1 MTGLA
6 TCIYLAQIML
16 PGTLLRFITSR
27 LRYSAARR
35 RIELVSRLLTLC
47 GTALVILNIPFVL
60 ISYVSESGRLE
71 NGPLFRLYVLYML
84 AYYLLDLGY
93 VWYRRQ
99 ELGIHNRRTMT
110 EACVCAIIGLVFQH
124 FLHAQLFFGF
134 TLAVAV
140 TFLYLTLKN
149 PYAYIDVGTRLFHA
163 AYFDIWMEERLH
175 SHRRGC
181 LVAADFYWLEHHVQL
196 YSATASSELAVAVAD
211 SLWGIESRP
220 KLFRLTSNCFV
231 FWSEDEQQA
240 DTLLQRCQE
249 RLRRPIRVKGY
260 SVHCPAVLVKIPLEG
275 GAADV
280 EKLRSYIT
288 FSTKQADCQGETY
301 VVENS
306 KALRE
311 QFEYQTEVERFLW
324 DAVQQDRFELWYQ
337 PIYSREED
345 RFVALEALSRL
356 KHPKLGWIPPELF
369 IRLAERNGLLFQ
381 IMPRQFEKICS
392 FLYKHPDLIRTLQSV
407 KVNLSP
413 QELAEVGYCDKLLDM
428 IR

>member
-1 MTGLA
+1 M
-6 TCIYLAQIML
+6 
-16 PGTLLRFITSR
+16 
-27 LRYSAARR
+27 
-35 RIELVSRLLTLC
+35 
-47 GTALVILNIPFVL
+47 
-60 ISYVSESGRLE
+60 
-71 NGPLFRLYVLYML
+71 
-84 AYYLLDLGY
+84 
-93 VWYRRQ
+93 
-99 ELGIHNRRTMT
+99 
-110 EACVCAIIGLVFQH
+110 
-124 FLHAQLFFGF
+124 
-134 TLAVAV
+134 
-140 TFLYLTLKN
+140 
-149 PYAYIDVGTRLFHA
+149 FHA

-181 LVAADFYWLEHHVQL
+181 LVAVDFYWLEHHVQF
-196 YSATASSELAVAVAD
+196 YSDAASSELAAAVAD
-211 SLWGIESRP
+211 SLWGIEPRP

-260 SVHCPAVLVKIPLEG
+260 LVHCPAVLVKILLEG

-280 EKLRSYIT
+280 EKLRSYIA
-288 FSTKQADCQGETY
+288 FNTKQADCQGETY
-301 VVENS
+301 VVENG

-324 DAVQQDRFELWYQ
+324 DAVQQDRFEVWYQ

-392 FLYKHPDLIRTLQSV
+392 FLCKHPDLVRTLQSV

-428 IR
+428 IRQYNLPFSLFQFEVTESTITQYSSELKACVRKLRQAGIHLCLDDFGSGYANLNAVMGLPFSVIKLDRSLLTGICEDHAAGSFYQGLVEFLQGLGYHIIAEGVETEREVELLVEWGVDLIQGYYFSKPLPPEQTVALLKDYGKQEICKKYLC